1 MEAFRILA
9 LGGGG
14 TRGILHIGAIK
25 YLEEIGMT
33 FDEIYG
39 CSVGSI
45 FAIGLAFGL
54 KSDAIHRMA
63 EKFQSFDKIF
73 FEGLTI
79 DRLQD
84 NFDIKGFFEM
94 DNLEKFFVDM
104 FLSEGIDLRG
114 KLISDSPISLRICA
128 SNITKKCLTVFQ
140 GDVPITKAFR
150 ASCCIPLIFC
160 PQEIN
165 NNLFVDGGYLTNMML
180 DYIPEHLREK
190 TLEISIRYDNFG
202 ITPASI
208 KNLTYLEFLYSLY
221 KVSCIY
227 EIKSRRHPNDIRL
240 TYKLSSGISDVSE
253 KQREEMI
260 QAGYESTRRFFAE
273 RSL

>member
-1 MEAFRILA
+1 MEPFRILA

-14 TRGILHIGAIK
+14 ARGILHIGAIK

-54 KSDAIHRMA
+54 KSDAIQRMA
-63 EKFQSFDKIF
+63 KKFKSFDSIF

-114 KLISDSPISLRICA
+114 KLISDSPIALRICA

-180 DYIPEHLREK
+180 DYIPEKLKEK
-190 TLEISIRYDNFG
+190 TLEISIRFDDIG
-202 ITPASI
+202 ITPESI
-208 KNLTYLEFLYSLY
+208 KKLTYFEFLYSLY

-227 EIKSRRHPNDIRL
+227 EIKSRQHPNDVRL
-240 TYKLSSGISDVSE
+240 TYKLSAGMSDVSE

-260 QAGYESTRRFFAE
+260 KAGYESTRSFFTK
-273 RSL
+273 RSS

>member
-1 MEAFRILA
+1 MEPFRILA

-25 YLEEIGMT
+25 YLEENGMT

-54 KSDAIHRMA
+54 KLDAIQRMS
-63 EKFQSFDKIF
+63 EKFQSFDTIL

-84 NFDIKGFFEM
+84 NIGIKGFFEM
-94 DNLEKFFVDM
+94 DNLEKFFVEM
-104 FLSEGIDLRG
+104 FLDEGIDLRG
-114 KLISDSPISLRICA
+114 KLISDSLLPLRICA

-180 DYIPEHLREK
+180 DYIPENLREK
-190 TLEISIRYDNFG
+190 TLEISIRFENFCLNSE
-202 ITPASI
+202 SI
-208 KNLTYLEFLYSLY
+208 KKMTYTEFLYNLY

-227 EIKSRRHPNDIRL
+227 EIKSRQHPNDIRL

-260 QAGYESTRRFFAE
+260 QAGYESTRSFFAK
-273 RSL
+273 RSC

>member
-1 MEAFRILA
+1 
-9 LGGGG
+9 
-14 TRGILHIGAIK
+14 
-25 YLEEIGMT
+25 MT

-54 KSDAIHRMA
+54 KLDAIHRMA
-63 EKFQSFDKIF
+63 EKFQSFDTIF

-84 NFDIKGFFEM
+84 NFDTKGFFEM

-114 KLISDSPISLRICA
+114 KLISDSPIALRICA

-180 DYIPEHLREK
+180 DYIPEHLRET

-202 ITPASI
+202 ITPESI
-208 KNLTYLEFLYSLY
+208 KNLTYPEFLYSLY

-227 EIKSRRHPNDIRL
+227 EIKSRQHPNDIRL
-240 TYKLSSGISDVSE
+240 NYKLSSGISDVSE

-260 QAGYESTRRFFAE
+260 QAGYESTRSFFAK
-273 RSL
+273 RSS

>member
-1 MEAFRILA
+1 MEPFRILA

-14 TRGILHIGAIK
+14 ARGILHIGAIK

-39 CSVGSI
+39 CSIGSI
-45 FAIGLAFGL
+45 FAIALAFGL
-54 KSDAIHRMA
+54 KSDAMKRMA
-63 EKFQSFDKIF
+63 AKFQSFDTLF

-84 NFDIKGFFEM
+84 NIGIKGFFEM
-94 DNLEKFFVDM
+94 DNLEKFFVEM
-104 FLSEGIDLRG
+104 FLDEGIDLRG
-114 KLISDSPISLRICA
+114 KVISDSLLPLRICA

-165 NNLFVDGGYLTNMML
+165 NNLFIDGGYLTNMML
-180 DYIPEHLREK
+180 DYIPENLREK
-190 TLEISIRYDNFG
+190 TLEISIRFENFC
-202 ITPASI
+202 INSETN
-208 KNLTYLEFLYSLY
+208 KKMTYTEFLYNLY
-221 KVSCIY
+221 KVSCIF
-227 EIKSRRHPNDIRL
+227 EAKRRKHQNDIRL
-240 TYKLSSGISDVSE
+240 TCKLSSGVSDVSE

-273 RSL
+273 RSC

>member
-1 MEAFRILA
+1 MEPFRILA

-25 YLEEIGMT
+25 YLEEIEAK

-54 KSDAIHRMA
+54 KSDVMERMA
-63 EKFQSFDKIF
+63 TKFKSFDTVF

-84 NFDIKGFFEM
+84 NFEIKGFFEM
-94 DNLEKFFVDM
+94 DNLENLFVDM
-104 FLSEGIDLRG
+104 FLEEGIDLRG
-114 KLISDSPISLRICA
+114 KLISDSPIALRICA

-165 NNLFVDGGYLTNMML
+165 NNLFVDGGYLTNMMM

-190 TLEISIRYDNFG
+190 SLEISIRYENFY
-202 ITPASI
+202 ISPESI
-208 KNLTYLEFLYSLY
+208 KKMTYLEYLYNLY

-227 EIKSRRHPNDIRL
+227 ATKVQKHGNDIQL
-240 TYKLSSGISDVSE
+240 SCKLSSGISDVSE
-253 KQREEMI
+253 QQRKEMI
-260 QAGYESTRRFFAE
+260 EAGYELTRRFFTD